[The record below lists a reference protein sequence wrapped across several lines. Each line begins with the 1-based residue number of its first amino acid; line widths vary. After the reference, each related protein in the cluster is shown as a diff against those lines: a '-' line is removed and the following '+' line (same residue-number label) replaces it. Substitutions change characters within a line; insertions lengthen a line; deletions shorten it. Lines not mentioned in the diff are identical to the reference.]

1 MRPGFCAAPAFS
13 PSLPT
18 VNTRNP
24 LGKIMRTMIELL
36 IRLQEMRTCCERVK
50 RNPQLTVEEKS
61 AAYCFKNLVRDCLPR
76 EVLVHYDRLK
86 QAATELLECPEVF
99 AMAVLVSTYR
109 SLSPRKR
116 RRLVQHFTMPQH
128 APSKGDGWAET
139 SPRHAQKRLLRRGR
153 RRLVARH

>member
-1 MRPGFCAAPAFS
+1 MRPRFCAAPAVRQ
-13 PSLPT
+13 SLPA
-18 VNTRNP
+18 VNRRRP
-24 LGKIMRTMIELL
+24 FGKIMRTMMEPL
-36 IRLQEMRTCCERVK
+36 IRLQEMRICCERVA
-50 RNPQLTVEEKS
+50 RNPQWTDEEKT
-61 AAYCFKNLVRDCLPR
+61 AACCFKNLVRDGLPR

-86 QAATELLECPEVF
+86 EAEPELLECPEVF

-116 RRLVQHFTMPQH
+116 RRLVRHFATPQH
-128 APSKGDGWAET
+128 APSNGNRWAGT